1 MHLEVL
7 GKSQKKLLPLLR
19 EFDKD
24 FGLVGGTAMA
34 LQIGHRKSI
43 DFDLFTGGKLDIRG
57 IRKTIRKWGKIE
69 KVLVESRDELRVV
82 VGGVKLTFYQYPFK
96 IKFTRK
102 WKGVIKMPGL
112 VILAAMKAYA
122 LGRRAKW
129 KDYVDL
135 YYVFEEEALKRVLR
149 MAKKIF
155 GSEFSEKQF
164 REQLVYFQDVD
175 MSEKVNYLDKNAPS
189 DSQVREGL
197 KKVAF

>member
-1 MHLEVL
+1 M
-7 GKSQKKLLPLLR
+7 
-19 EFDKD
+19 
-24 FGLVGGTAMA
+24 
-34 LQIGHRKSI
+34 
-43 DFDLFTGGKLDIRG
+43 
-57 IRKTIRKWGKIE
+57 
-69 KVLVESRDELRVV
+69 LVESRDELSVV